1 MKHLHI
7 YQLNDLHS
15 HFENWPKIR
24 RYLLER
30 KAYHEERGEDVLLFD
45 IGDFLDRVHPLT
57 EATDGQANI
66 ELLNTVPFDA
76 VTIGNNEGIG
86 NSKSVLNRLY
96 RDANFPVV
104 LANLFD
110 PETDKPPH
118 WAKRCCIKTMPS
130 GIRVGLIGLTSPLYL
145 SYIPNGWDPKEA
157 YEVLPQL
164 IQELK
169 PKVDIIILLSH
180 MGIIEDTQM
189 AEMYQEIPLILGA
202 HTHHVLP
209 EGRLVE
215 GTLLTGAGKWGRF
228 IGHVTLTLTD
238 DFQIAEKRAG
248 LIECDRLPEREG
260 DWEEVEHLYRL
271 GEELLSEDPVANVPF
286 TLKTDWQRH
295 TRLVDLGL
303 NAITQYANV
312 PVGILHSG
320 LFLDDLPEGLV
331 TKQTLH
337 HILPHPM
344 RLLTCTMKGKTFS
357 RMIQGM
363 EQMRDAL
370 RQREVAGMGFR
381 GKIFGELCY
390 KGITLDAEGTVRVLG
405 NPIRTHEDITFVTVD
420 HYRYVSFFPLIENE
434 GENELLFP
442 YFLRDVVGQ
451 YLEERYPLTKTS
463 EAIE

>member
-15 HFENWPKIR
+15 HFENWPRIR
-24 RYLLER
+24 RYLMER
-30 KAYHEERGEDVLLFD
+30 KSYHESRGEDVLLFD

-57 EATDGQANI
+57 EATDGRANI

-86 NSKSVLNRLY
+86 NSKLILNRLY

-110 PETDKPPH
+110 PETGKLPP
-118 WAKRCCIKTMPS
+118 WAKPSHIQVMPS
-130 GIRVGLIGLTSPLYL
+130 GIRVGLVGLTSPLYL
-145 SYIPNGWDPKEA
+145 SYIPNGWEPKES

-164 IQELK
+164 IQDLK
-169 PKVDIIILLSH
+169 PKVDLIILLSH

-189 AEMYQEIPLILGA
+189 AEMYQDIPLILGA

-215 GTLLTGAGKWGRF
+215 GTLLTGAGKWGHY
-228 IGHVTLTLTD
+228 IGHAELTLD
-238 DFQIAEKRAG
+238 DDRKIVSKRAE
-248 LIECDRLPEREG
+248 LIACSELPGRQG
-260 DWEEVEHLYRL
+260 DQEEVERLHRL
-271 GEELLSEDPVANVPF
+271 GEEMLSEEPVAFVPF
-286 TLKTDWQRH
+286 RLETDWQRH

-320 LFLDDLPEGLV
+320 LFLDDLPAGMV

-344 RLLTCTMKGKTFS
+344 RLLTCTMEGKVFK
-357 RMIQGM
+357 RMIQDM
-363 EQMRDAL
+363 EQMRAGL
-370 RQREVAGMGFR
+370 RNREVEGMGFR

-390 KGITLDAEGTVRVLG
+390 KGISLEEDGTVHVLG
-405 NPIRTHEDITFVTVD
+405 KPVQSHEKVTFVTVD

-434 GENELLFP
+434 GVNELLFP

-451 YLEERYPLTKTS
+451 YLEERYPMAKTS